1 MSPDQRPNP
10 QAGKSLARMSI
21 AALGVV
27 FGDIGTSP
35 LYTLKTVLDVTDGSS
50 QHAVLGVLS
59 LLIWT
64 LIIVTTIKYV
74 SFAMRI
80 DNDGEGGI
88 LALMSLLGI
97 KRQHRPFIIAI
108 GLFGAALIYGDG
120 AITPA
125 ISVLSALEGLQI
137 AAPHLHNFILPLT
150 VAILVGLFAVQPLG
164 TAKIGRAFGPV
175 MLIWFI
181 TIGILG
187 LASLARY
194 PAVLEALS
202 PTYAVSFLFHG
213 GWTSFLVLGAVFL
226 CVTGAEALYADMG
239 HFGAGPIRLSWYVVV
254 FPSLILNYAGQAA
267 LVASGAPTKDN
278 IFYQLCP
285 PQLLMP
291 FIILATLAT
300 IIASQSIISG
310 AFSMTKQAINLGW
323 LPRLKITQTSKEG
336 VGQIYVGTVNWI
348 LMVATIGLALTF
360 KKSDNLASAYG
371 IAVSATML
379 MTTLL
384 LFIAMREIWG
394 WSLATAGAVAACFFI
409 VDASFFLANMTK
421 LAEGGYVPLAFA
433 VLIYGLMYIWHRGIQ
448 AVSWH
453 IAGSSMPLTDFCAD
467 LQRNNIPRVP
477 GTAIFL
483 TRAQTATPPIIAWH
497 VRTNRSLHR
506 QVIAVIV
513 IMESRPYIGSAERV
527 TVEEVGAGFWRA
539 IAHYGFMQ
547 RPNVPALA
555 KAIQGKDSRIELS
568 DVVYY
573 IGTETVVPSKDRKT
587 AMPRWQE
594 AIFAAM
600 DRNAAHLSDF
610 LQLPPEQVVEIG
622 RQIPV

>member
-1 MSPDQRPNP
+1 MNPDQRPDP
-10 QAGKSLARMSI
+10 QAGKSLARMGV

-35 LYTLKTVLDVTDGSS
+35 LYTLKTVLDVTGGSS

-97 KRQHRPFIIAI
+97 KRQHRPYIIAI

-150 VAILVGLFAVQPLG
+150 VVILIGLFAAQPLG

-175 MLIWFI
+175 MLFWFI
-181 TIGILG
+181 TIGLLG
-187 LASLARY
+187 LAGLVRH

-239 HFGAGPIRLSWYVVV
+239 HFGAGPIRLSWYAVV

-267 LVASGAPTKDN
+267 LVASGAPTQDN

-348 LMVATIGLALTF
+348 LMVVTIGLALAF

-394 WSLATAGAVAACFFI
+394 WSLAAAGAVAAGFFI

-421 LAEGGYVPLAFA
+421 LAEGGYVPL
-433 VLIYGLMYIWHRGIQ
+433 VLAAIVYGLMYIWHRGME
-448 AVSWH
+448 AVSWR
-453 IAGSSMPLTDFCAD
+453 IAGSSLPLVDFCAN
-467 LQRNNIPRVP
+467 LQKNNIARVP
-477 GTAIFL
+477 GTAVFL
-483 TRAQTATPPIIAWH
+483 TRAQSATPPIIAWH
-497 VRTNRSLHR
+497 VRTNRSIHQ
-506 QVIAVIV
+506 QVIAVTV
-513 IMESRPYIGSAERV
+513 IMESRSYIASAQRV
-527 TVEEVGAGFWRA
+527 SVEEVWPGFWRV

-547 RPNVPALA
+547 RPSLPALA
-555 KAIQGKDSRIELS
+555 KVVQQKDPRIDLS

-573 IGTETVVPSKDRKT
+573 IGTETVVPSNDRKS

-610 LQLPPEQVVEIG
+610 LQLPPDQVVEIG
-622 RQIPV
+622 RQIPI

>member
-1 MSPDQRPNP
+1 MTPDQRPDP
-10 QAGKSLARMSI
+10 QAGKSLARMGI

-35 LYTLKTVLDVTDGSS
+35 LYTLKTVLDVTGGASQ
-50 QHAVLGVLS
+50 QHALGVLS

-137 AAPHLHNFILPLT
+137 AAPHLHHFILPLT
-150 VAILVGLFAVQPLG
+150 VAILIALFAAQPLG

-175 MLIWFI
+175 MLLWFI
-181 TIGILG
+181 TIGVLG
-187 LASLARY
+187 LTGLARH
-194 PAVLEALS
+194 PTVLVALS

-213 GWTSFLVLGAVFL
+213 GWTSFLALGAVFL

-239 HFGAGPIRLSWYVVV
+239 HFGAGPIRLAWYAVV

-267 LVASGAPTKDN
+267 LVASGAPTQDN

-348 LMVATIGLALTF
+348 LMVATIGLALAF
-360 KKSDNLASAYG
+360 RKSDNLASAYG

-394 WSLATAGAVAACFFI
+394 WSLAAAGAVAACFFI

-433 VLIYGLMYIWHRGIQ
+433 VVIYGLMYIWHRGIK

-453 IAGSSMPLTDFCAD
+453 IAGSSMPLTDFCGD
-467 LQRNNIPRVP
+467 LQRNNVIRVP

-513 IMESRPYIGSAERV
+513 IMESRPYIGAAERV
-527 TVEEVGAGFWRA
+527 TVEEVGAGIWRA

-547 RPNVPALA
+547 RPNVPVLA
-555 KAIQGKDSRIELS
+555 KAIQGKEPRIDLS